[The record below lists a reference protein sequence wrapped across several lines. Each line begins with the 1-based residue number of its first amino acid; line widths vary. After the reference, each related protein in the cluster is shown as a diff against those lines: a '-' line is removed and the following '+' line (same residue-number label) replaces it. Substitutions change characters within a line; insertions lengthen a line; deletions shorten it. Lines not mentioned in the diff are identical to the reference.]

1 MRNVILF
8 FGLLI
13 HSIVLAQA
21 TVKGKITS
29 DGQPLQ
35 QANLVLKNTKYATN
49 SATDG
54 TYYITNVGSG
64 NYEVA
69 VSYTGFKTQIKS
81 INVRDSSEIVLNFD
95 LKESH
100 ILDEVVITGTL
111 KAVSRLESPVPVE
124 VYKPTFFKKNPTAN
138 IFEALQ
144 NVNGVRPQL
153 NCNVCNT
160 GDIHIN
166 GLEGPYT
173 LVLIDG
179 MPIVSGL
186 STVYGLSGIPN
197 SLLERIEIV
206 KGPASSLYGSEAVGG
221 LINIITKNPKNAPSF
236 SADVFTTAW
245 GETNYDIGFKAN
257 VGKNTTLLT
266 GINYFN
272 YNNPIDNN
280 RDNFTDLTLQDRI
293 SIFQKWNF
301 NRKNN
306 KLFSMAGRFFY
317 EDRWGGEMQWEKKHR
332 GGNEVY
338 GESIYTKRWEL
349 LGAYE
354 LPVKEKMLFSFSYTD
369 HDQNSVYGNIPYL
382 AKQRIGF
389 GQLTLDKKINNHDLL
404 FGTALR
410 YQYYNDNTTATIKED
425 INWIPSIFV
434 QDEIH
439 LAEKHSLLL
448 GARYDYNSNHGSIYT
463 PRLAYKWKIN
473 ETNILRFN
481 TGTGFRIVNLFTEEH
496 AALTGSRD
504 VIVLEEL
511 KPERSYNVNLNYLKK
526 FYSENG
532 NFIGLETTAWY
543 THFSNSIVP
552 DYDSNPNQIIY
563 KNLNGYAVTKG
574 ISTNLDMVFN
584 LGLKVIL
591 GATYMQVTK
600 TENQITTQQILT
612 EKFSGTWA
620 ISYRLRKLFLD
631 IDYTG
636 NIYGP
641 MRLPLLG
648 NLDPRKEF
656 SPTWSIQNIQF
667 TFNKFKNFEIYTG
680 VKNLLNW
687 TPNKGNP
694 FIIARANDPFDEN
707 VKVSNGNTN
716 DINNYGQKGNFV
728 PNGQVVD
735 TADNP
740 YALTFDPGYVYGP
753 NQGIRGFFGIRY
765 TLK

>member
-1 MRNVILF
+1 MKNLIL
-8 FGLLI
+8 LLC
-13 HSIVLAQA
+13 VLAHTLSSAQ
-21 TVKGKITS
+21 TTMKGKITS
-29 DGQPLQ
+29 EGQSLSG
-35 QANLVLKNTKYATN
+35 ANIVLKNTKYATISDSMGVYSIEN
-49 SATDG
+49 IS
-54 TYYITNVGSG
+54 SG
-64 NYEVA
+64 NYEVLI
-69 VSYTGFKTQIKS
+69 SYTGFKSQKKNISVT
-81 INVRDSSEIVLNFD
+81 DTTEITLDFD
-95 LKESH
+95 LKDSH
-100 ILDEVVITGTL
+100 VLDEVVITGTL

-124 VYKPTFFKKNPTAN
+124 VYKPAFFKKNPTAN

-236 SADVFTTAW
+236 STDVFRNNW
-245 GETNYDIGFKAN
+245 GETNVDLGLKTN
-257 VGKNTTLLT
+257 VGKTASLLT

-272 YNNPIDNN
+272 YSNPIDNN
-280 RDNFTDLTLQDRI
+280 KDNFTDVTLQDRI
-293 SIFQKWNF
+293 SVFQKWNF
-301 NRKNN
+301 NRKSN

-317 EDRWGGEMQWEKKHR
+317 EDRWGGEMQWEKKYR

-349 LGAYE
+349 LSAYE
-354 LPVKEKMLFSFSYTD
+354 LPVTEKMLFSFSYTD
-369 HDQNSVYGNIPYL
+369 HDQNSVYGDIPYL

-389 GQLTLDKKINNHDLL
+389 GQLTLDKKINHHDILL
-404 FGTALR
+404 GTALR
-410 YQYYNDNTTATIKED
+410 YQFYDDNTTATIHED
-425 INWIPSIFV
+425 INWIPSFFV
-434 QDEIH
+434 QDEIQ
-439 LAEKHSLLL
+439 LTEKHKLLL
-448 GARYDYNSNHGSIYT
+448 GARYDYNSNHGSIFT

-473 ETNILRFN
+473 DSNILRFN
-481 TGTGFRIVNLFTEEH
+481 AGTGFRIVNLFTEEH

-511 KPERSYNVNLNYLKK
+511 KPERSYNANLNHLKK
-526 FYSENG
+526 FYSKNG

-543 THFSNSIVP
+543 TRFSNSIVP
-552 DYDSNPNQIIY
+552 DYDTNPNQIIY
-563 KNLNGYAVTKG
+563 KNLDGYAVTKG
-574 ISTNLDMVFN
+574 ISTNVDMVFN
-584 LGLKVIL
+584 TGLKVIL
-591 GATYMQVTK
+591 GATYMNVTK
-600 TENQITTQQILT
+600 TENGLTTQQILT

-620 ISYRLRKLFLD
+620 ISYKLPSLFID

-648 NLDPRKEF
+648 NLDPRAAY

-667 TFNKFKNFEIYTG
+667 TFTKLKNFEIYTG
-680 VKNLLNW
+680 IKNILNW

-694 FIIARANDPFDEN
+694 FIIARANDPFDKN
-707 VKVSNGNTN
+707 VEYDTNGNVLAT
-716 DINNYGQKGNFV
+716 
-728 PNGQVVD
+728 PE
-735 TADNP
+735 NP

-753 NQGIRGFFGIRY
+753 NQGIRGFLGFRY

>member
-1 MRNVILF
+1 MKNLILSF
-8 FGLLI
+8 CILI
-13 HSIVLAQA
+13 QTIALAQTA
-21 TVKGKITS
+21 IKGTITS
-29 DGQPLQ
+29 DGMPLQ
-35 QANLVLKNTKYATN
+35 QANVIVKNTEKATISDIN
-49 SATDG
+49 GLYSIKNIAAG
-54 TYYITNVGSG
+54 THEILISH
-64 NYEVA
+64 
-69 VSYTGFKTQIKS
+69 TGFKSQKKNIIVT
-81 INVRDSSEIVLNFD
+81 DTTAIVLDFD
-95 LKESH
+95 LKEDNA
-100 ILDEVVITGTL
+100 LDEVVVTGTL

-124 VYKPTFFKKNPTAN
+124 VYKPVFFKKNPTAN

-197 SLLERIEIV
+197 SLLERVEIV

-221 LINIITKNPKNAPSF
+221 LINIITKNPKNAASF
-236 SADVFTTAW
+236 SADIFSTSWNEVNT
-245 GETNYDIGFKAN
+245 DLGFKTN
-257 VGKNTTLLT
+257 VGKSASVLT

-272 YNNPIDNN
+272 YSNPIDNN
-280 RDNFTDLTLQDRI
+280 NDNFTDLTLQDRI
-293 SIFQKWNF
+293 SVFQKWNF
-301 NRKNN
+301 NRKND
-306 KLFSMAGRFFY
+306 KLFSLAGRFFY

-332 GGNEVY
+332 GGSEIY

-349 LGAYE
+349 LGAYQ
-354 LPVKEKMLFSFSYTD
+354 LPIAEKMLFSFSYTD
-369 HDQNSVYGNIPYL
+369 HDQNSVYGNVPYL
-382 AKQRIGF
+382 AQQRIGF
-389 GQLTLDKKINNHDLL
+389 GQLTWDKKLHNHDFL
-404 FGTALR
+404 FGTAIR
-410 YQYYNDNTTATIKED
+410 YQYYNDNTPATIRED
-425 INWIPSIFV
+425 VNWIPSLFV

-439 LAEKHSLLL
+439 LAEKHNLLL
-448 GARYDYNSNHGSIYT
+448 GARYDYNSNHGSIFT

-473 ETNILRFN
+473 DNNIFRFN

-511 KPERSYNVNLNYLKK
+511 KPERSYNANLNYLKK
-526 FYSENG
+526 IYTENG

-543 THFSNSIVP
+543 TYFTNSITP
-552 DYDSNPNQIIY
+552 DYDTNPNQIIY
-563 KNLNGYAVTKG
+563 KNLNGHAVTKG
-574 ISTNLDMVFN
+574 ISTNIDMVFN
-584 LGLKVIL
+584 NGLKMIF
-591 GATYMQVTK
+591 GATYMDVSK
-600 TENQITTQQILT
+600 TENNTTTKQILT

-620 ISYRLRKLFLD
+620 VSYRLKKIFLD

-636 NIYGP
+636 NLYGP

-648 NLDPRKEF
+648 DLDPRKEY

-667 TFNKFKNFEIYTG
+667 TFNKFKNFEIYAG

-694 FIIARANDPFDEN
+694 FIIARANDPFDKN
-707 VKVSNGNTN
+707 VDYDANGN
-716 DINNYGQKGNFV
+716 ILA
-728 PNGQVVD
+728 
-735 TADNP
+735 TANNP
-740 YALTFDPGYVYGP
+740 YALSFDPNYVYGP
-753 NQGIRGFFGIRY
+753 NQGIRSFFGLRY

>member
-1 MRNVILF
+1 MKNLIL
-8 FGLLI
+8 LLC
-13 HSIVLAQA
+13 VLAPTLSFAQ
-21 TVKGKITS
+21 TTMKGKITS
-29 DGQPLQ
+29 EGQSLSG
-35 QANLVLKNTKYATN
+35 ANIVLKNTKFATI
-49 SATDG
+49 SDSMG
-54 TYYITNVGSG
+54 VYSIEKIPSG
-64 NYEVA
+64 NYEVL
-69 VSYTGFKTQIKS
+69 VSYTGFKSQKKNISVT
-81 INVRDSSEIVLNFD
+81 DTTEITLDFD
-95 LKESH
+95 LKDSH
-100 ILDEVVITGTL
+100 VLDEVVITGTL

-124 VYKPTFFKKNPTAN
+124 VYKPAFFKKNPTAN

-236 SADVFTTAW
+236 STDVFRNNW
-245 GETNYDIGFKAN
+245 GETNVDLGLKTN
-257 VGKNTTLLT
+257 VGKTASLLT

-272 YNNPIDNN
+272 YSNPIDNN
-280 RDNFTDLTLQDRI
+280 KDNFTDVTLQDRI
-293 SIFQKWNF
+293 SVFQKWNF
-301 NRKNN
+301 NRKSN
-306 KLFSMAGRFFY
+306 KLFSIAGRFFY
-317 EDRWGGEMQWEKKHR
+317 EDRWGGEMQWEKKYR

-354 LPVKEKMLFSFSYTD
+354 LPVTEKMLFSFSYTD
-369 HDQNSVYGNIPYL
+369 HDQNSVYGDIPYL

-389 GQLTLDKKINNHDLL
+389 GQLTLDKKINHHDILL
-404 FGTALR
+404 GTALR
-410 YQYYNDNTTATIKED
+410 YQFYDDNTTATILED
-425 INWIPSIFV
+425 INWIPSFFV
-434 QDEIH
+434 QDEIQ
-439 LAEKHSLLL
+439 LTEKHKLLL
-448 GARYDYNSNHGSIYT
+448 GTRYDYNSNHGSIFT

-473 ETNILRFN
+473 DSNILRFN
-481 TGTGFRIVNLFTEEH
+481 AGTGFRIVNLFTEEH

-511 KPERSYNVNLNYLKK
+511 KPERSYNANLNHLKK
-526 FYSENG
+526 FYSKNG

-543 THFSNSIVP
+543 TRFSNSIVP
-552 DYDSNPNQIIY
+552 DYDTNPNQIIY
-563 KNLNGYAVTKG
+563 KNLDGYAVTKG
-574 ISTNLDMVFN
+574 ISTNVDMVFN
-584 LGLKVIL
+584 TGLKVIL
-591 GATYMQVTK
+591 GATYMNVTK
-600 TENQITTQQILT
+600 TENGLTTQQILT

-620 ISYRLRKLFLD
+620 ISYKLPSLFID

-648 NLDPRKEF
+648 NLDPRAAY

-667 TFNKFKNFEIYTG
+667 TFTKFKNFEIYTG
-680 VKNLLNW
+680 IKNILNW

-694 FIIARANDPFDEN
+694 FIIARANDPFDKN
-707 VKVSNGNTN
+707 VAYDTNGNVLATPEN
-716 DINNYGQKGNFV
+716 PDRKS
-728 PNGQVVD
+728 VV
-735 TADNP
+735 
-740 YALTFDPGYVYGP
+740 
-753 NQGIRGFFGIRY
+753 
-765 TLK
+765 

>member
-1 MRNVILF
+1 VKNLIFLF
-8 FGLLI
+8 SVLI
-13 HSIVLAQA
+13 SANSFAQNTIKG
-21 TVKGKITS
+21 TVTS
-29 DGQPLQ
+29 DGMPLQ
-35 QANLVLKNTKYATN
+35 LANIVLKNTKTSTSSKA
-49 SATDG
+49 DG
-54 TYYITNVGSG
+54 SYQFNTVPSG
-64 NYEVA
+64 NYEVIA
-69 VSYTGFKTQIKS
+69 SYTGFKSQSQDIVIT
-81 INVRDSSEIVLNFD
+81 DSSEVILNFN
-95 LKESH
+95 LRENNT
-100 ILDEVVITGTL
+100 LDEVVITGTL
-111 KAVSRLESPVPVE
+111 KPVSRLESPVPVE
-124 VYKPTFFKKNPTAN
+124 VYKPVFFQKNPTAN

-221 LINIITKNPKNAPSF
+221 LINIITKNPKNAPVF
-236 SADVFTTAW
+236 SADAFSTDW
-245 GETNYDIGFKAN
+245 GEVNVDIGFKAN
-257 VGKNTTLLT
+257 VGKAASVLT

-272 YNNPIDNN
+272 YSNPIDNN
-280 RDNFTDLTLQDRI
+280 KDNFTDLTLQDRI
-293 SIFQKWNF
+293 SVFQKWNF
-301 NRKNN
+301 NRKSN
-306 KLFSMAGRFFY
+306 KLFSLAGRYFY
-317 EDRWGGEMQWEKKHR
+317 EDRWGGELQWEKKYR
-332 GGNEVY
+332 GGSEVY

-354 LPVKEKMLFSFSYTD
+354 LPIAEKMLFSFSYTD

-389 GQLTLDKKINNHDLL
+389 GQLTWDKKLSGHDLL

-410 YQYYNDNTTATIKED
+410 YQYYDDNTTATVEED
-425 INWIPSIFV
+425 INWIPSLFV
-434 QDEIH
+434 QDEIS
-439 LAEKHSLLL
+439 LAEKHKVLL
-448 GARYDYNSNHGSIYT
+448 GARYDYNSNHGAIFT

-473 ETNILRFN
+473 DNNVLRFN

-511 KPERSYNVNLNYLKK
+511 KPERSYNANLNYLKK
-526 FYSENG
+526 IYTNNG

-543 THFSNSIVP
+543 THFSNSIIP

-563 KNLNGYAVTKG
+563 KNLDGYAVTKG
-574 ISTNLDMVFN
+574 ISTNVDLVFN
-584 LGLKVIL
+584 SGLKMIL
-591 GATYMQVTK
+591 GVTYMDVTK
-600 TENQITTQQILT
+600 TENNIKTRQLLT
-612 EKFSGTWA
+612 ERFTGTWA
-620 ISYRLRKLFLD
+620 ISYRVNKLFLD

-636 NIYGP
+636 NLYGP

-648 NLDPRKEF
+648 ALDPRKEY
-656 SPTWSIQNIQF
+656 SPTWSVQNIQF
-667 TFNKFKNFEIYTG
+667 TFNKFKNLELYAG

-694 FIIARANDPFDEN
+694 FIIARANDPFDN
-707 VKVSNGNTN
+707 DVQYDTNGNA
-716 DINNYGQKGNFV
+716 
-728 PNGQVVD
+728 QV

-740 YALTFDPGYVYGP
+740 YGLTFDPGYVYGP
-753 NQGIRGFFGIRY
+753 NQGIRSFFGLRY

>member
-1 MRNVILF
+1 MKNLIL
-8 FGLLI
+8 LLC
-13 HSIVLAQA
+13 VLAPTLSFAQ
-21 TVKGKITS
+21 TTMKGKITS
-29 DGQPLQ
+29 EGQSLSG
-35 QANLVLKNTKYATN
+35 ANIVLKNTKYATI
-49 SATDG
+49 SDSMG
-54 TYYITNVGSG
+54 VYSITNISSG
-64 NYEVA
+64 NYEIL
-69 VSYTGFKTQIKS
+69 VSYTGFKSQKKNISVT
-81 INVRDSSEIVLNFD
+81 DSNEITLNFD
-95 LKESH
+95 LKDSH
-100 ILDEVVITGTL
+100 VLDEVVITGTL

-124 VYKPTFFKKNPTAN
+124 VYKPAFFKKNPTAN

-197 SLLERIEIV
+197 SLLERIEII

-236 SADVFTTAW
+236 STDVFRNNW
-245 GETNYDIGFKAN
+245 GETNVDLGLKTN
-257 VGKNTTLLT
+257 VGKTASLLT

-272 YNNPIDNN
+272 YSNPIDNN
-280 RDNFTDLTLQDRI
+280 KDNFTDVTLQDRI
-293 SIFQKWNF
+293 SVFQKWNF
-301 NRKNN
+301 NRKSN

-317 EDRWGGEMQWEKKHR
+317 EDRWGGEMQWEKKFR

-354 LPVKEKMLFSFSYTD
+354 LPVTEKLLFSFSYTD
-369 HDQNSVYGNIPYL
+369 HDQNSVYGDIPYL

-389 GQLTLDKKINNHDLL
+389 GQLTLDKKINHHDILL
-404 FGTALR
+404 GTALR
-410 YQYYNDNTTATIKED
+410 YQFYDDNTTATILED
-425 INWIPSIFV
+425 INWIPSFFV
-434 QDEIH
+434 QDEIQ
-439 LAEKHSLLL
+439 LTEKHKLLL
-448 GARYDYNSNHGSIYT
+448 GTRYDYNSNHGSIFT

-473 ETNILRFN
+473 DSNILRFN
-481 TGTGFRIVNLFTEEH
+481 AGTGFRIVNLFTEEH

-511 KPERSYNVNLNYLKK
+511 KPERSYNANLNHLKK
-526 FYSENG
+526 FYSKNG

-543 THFSNSIVP
+543 TRFSNSIVP
-552 DYDSNPNQIIY
+552 DYDTNPNQIIY
-563 KNLNGYAVTKG
+563 KNLDGYAVTKG
-574 ISTNLDMVFN
+574 ISTNVDMAFN
-584 LGLKVIL
+584 TGLKVIL
-591 GATYMQVTK
+591 GATYMNVSK
-600 TENQITTQQILT
+600 TENKLTTQQILT

-620 ISYRLRKLFLD
+620 ISYKLPSLFID

-648 NLDPRKEF
+648 NLDPRAAY

-667 TFNKFKNFEIYTG
+667 TFTKFKNFEIYTG
-680 VKNLLNW
+680 IKNILNW

-694 FIIARANDPFDEN
+694 FIIARANDPFDKN
-707 VKVSNGNTN
+707 VASDTNGNVLAT
-716 DINNYGQKGNFV
+716 
-728 PNGQVVD
+728 PE
-735 TADNP
+735 NP

-753 NQGIRGFFGIRY
+753 NQGIRGFLGFRY